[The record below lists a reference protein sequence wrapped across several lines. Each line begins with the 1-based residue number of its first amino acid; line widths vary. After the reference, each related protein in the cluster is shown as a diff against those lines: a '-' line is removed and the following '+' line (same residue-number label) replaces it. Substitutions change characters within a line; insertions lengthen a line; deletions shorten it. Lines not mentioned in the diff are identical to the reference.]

1 MCDSSL
7 NHPKEKKNSNFK
19 QKGRQRANYRRVT
32 SNSEDSG
39 DVENLQTGA
48 YTESMDLVLKT
59 ESSDLTL

>member
-1 MCDSSL
+1 M
-7 NHPKEKKNSNFK
+7 
-19 QKGRQRANYRRVT
+19 RANYRRFT

>member
-1 MCDSSL
+1 M
-7 NHPKEKKNSNFK
+7 
-19 QKGRQRANYRRVT
+19 RANYRRFT

-59 ESSDLTL
+59 ESSDLTLWSVAIDDSPSPTQAWAQEKLC